1 MVYFTNQSFLGVN
14 LSTHLGWNVLGCFQ
28 SGTFNAPATLEQNEP
43 NPFNQTTIIRYYI
56 PESAQ
61 RTNIVVKN
69 MEGKTVGDFNITE
82 KGHGSIQVNSGLLSA
97 GSFYYSLIIDG
108 SVIDT
113 KKMILSK

>member
-1 MVYFTNQSFLGVN
+1 MIKTNTIGFQFNGILEKSYFDILTQPPS
-14 LSTHLGWNVLGCFQ
+14 
-28 SGTFNAPATLEQNEP
+28 LEQNEP
-43 NPFNQTTIIRYYI
+43 NPFSQTTIIRYYI

-108 SVIDT
+108 IEVET
-113 KKMILSK
+113 KKMILIR

>member
-1 MVYFTNQSFLGVN
+1 MIKTNTIGFQFHKTLEKSYFDILTQPPS
-14 LSTHLGWNVLGCFQ
+14 
-28 SGTFNAPATLEQNEP
+28 LEQNEQ
-43 NPFNQTTIIRYYI
+43 NPFNQTTVIRYYI

-82 KGHGSIQVNSGLLSA
+82 KGHGSIQINSGLLSV

-113 KKMILSK
+113 KKMILTK